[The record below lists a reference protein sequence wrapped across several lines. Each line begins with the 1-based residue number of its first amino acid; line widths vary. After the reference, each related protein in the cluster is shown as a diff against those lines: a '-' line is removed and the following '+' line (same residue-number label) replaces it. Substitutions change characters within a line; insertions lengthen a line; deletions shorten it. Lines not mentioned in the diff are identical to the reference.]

1 MAIDKTGK
9 AERQML
15 IGRAKKMFDEGRSWK
30 EICQELKLTESTLR
44 SIRHTI
50 EQAEINRGKQV

>member
-1 MAIDKTGK
+1 MAIDELSLRK
-9 AERQML
+9 RQIL

-30 EICQELKLTESTLR
+30 EICEELGVSESTVR

-50 EQAEINRGKQV
+50 EQAEINRSE